1 MKEYFKAPSYLMF
14 ILVLAAGCA
23 GSKSFRGPRTLVYH
37 IADKTSRNDVLT
49 QTAIVLAGYSFTID
63 YINSQSNNSALRT
76 NWRTMENQI
85 ETEEGP
91 QVIEFRDRAT
101 VHLSAKGYQGHRI
114 SLVSS
119 RIEFEMEMRT
129 EQSDKWVRIT
139 PEPRLEDQYHLIVG
153 QIQNR
158 LRRLGYRFN

>member
-1 MKEYFKAPSYLMF
+1 MKHLRKAPHSL
-14 ILVLAAGCA
+14 ILSVLLLAGCA
-23 GSKSFRGPRTLVYH
+23 GSRSFKGPQTVVYH
-37 IADKTSRNDVLT
+37 IADKTSRKDILT

-63 YINSQSNNSALRT
+63 YINSQANQSALRT
-76 NWRTMENQI
+76 NWRTMENEI
-85 ETEEGP
+85 ETEDGP
-91 QVIEFRDRAT
+91 QLIEFRDRAI

-119 RIEFEMEMRT
+119 RIEFEMQMRT

-139 PEPRLEDQYHLIVG
+139 PEPQLEDQYHLIVN
-153 QIQNR
+153 QIQSR